1 MTILYISDFDLKGSG
16 YSNIALKL
24 CTHLVNHGYD
34 VLTVGFGYKGEEH
47 NHPFTIIP
55 LHGLEHIAPM
65 IKNLQN
71 SGVEIEAI
79 VTALD
84 IPLQLNLLRH
94 INAPGDIPYIGIFP
108 LEAGPLCQSWAIDLL
123 RMDKRL
129 IMTEFGKEE
138 LARAGVTSTV
148 IPIGVDTESWRPPTP
163 DERTTLRKALGV
175 KDDTFVVLTVA
186 DNQERKNLSRS
197 MEIFADFSKDYP
209 NSQYWLVTRV
219 GSPVGW
225 KLNDLAIQLGIMDK
239 FNAWD
244 RGMAF
249 KQLWGLFAASDCF
262 LLTSKA
268 EGLAMPVLEAM
279 AMRLP
284 VVGTDCTAIR
294 EHLFNR
300 GYLINTDYVIID
312 PFGNGNRYF
321 ADRTYGAH
329 LLKDIPD
336 PFYREEKELFINEAY
351 SYVQAR
357 TWDKAGAVLVE
368 AIEHAKLM
376 RKPASMIL
384 PEMAV
389 LNG

>member
-1 MTILYISDFDLKGSG
+1 MTILYVSDFDLKAGG
-16 YSNIALKL
+16 YSGIAVKL
-24 CTHLVNHGYD
+24 CTHLANHGYD
-34 VLTVGFGYKGEEH
+34 VLAIGFGYKGEEH
-47 NHPFTIIP
+47 SHPFTITP
-55 LHGLEHIAPM
+55 LYGLEHLAPM

-84 IPLQLNLLRH
+84 IPLQLNILRQF
-94 INAPGDIPYIGIFP
+94 NAPSEIPYIGIFP

-129 IMTEFGKEE
+129 IMTEFGQEE
-138 LARAGVTSTV
+138 LAKAGVTSIV
-148 IPIGVDTESWRPPTP
+148 IPIGVDTEAWRPPSS

-197 MEIFADFSKDYP
+197 MEIFADFSRDYP
-209 NSQYWLVTRV
+209 NSQYWLVTRRE
-219 GSPVGW
+219 SPVGW
-225 KLNDLAIQLGIMDK
+225 KLNDLASQLGMMDK

-279 AMRLP
+279 SMRLP

-294 EHLFNR
+294 EHLPPAC
-300 GYLINTDYVIID
+300 LIDVDYQIID

-321 ADRTYGAH
+321 ASQEHGRYVLNWMAKEGRKLDY
-329 LLKDIPD
+329 LMDI
-336 PFYREEKELFINEAY
+336 NH
-351 SYVQAR
+351 SYVQSR
-357 TWDKAGAVLVE
+357 TWDKAGQVLTE
-368 AIEHAKLM
+368 AIEHVKLS
-376 RKPASMIL
+376 RKPASMLL
-384 PEMAV
+384 PDMAV

>member
-1 MTILYISDFDLKGSG
+1 
-16 YSNIALKL
+16 
-24 CTHLVNHGYD
+24 
-34 VLTVGFGYKGEEH
+34 
-47 NHPFTIIP
+47 
-55 LHGLEHIAPM
+55 
-65 IKNLQN
+65 
-71 SGVEIEAI
+71 
-79 VTALD
+79 
-84 IPLQLNLLRH
+84 
-94 INAPGDIPYIGIFP
+94 
-108 LEAGPLCQSWAIDLL
+108 
-123 RMDKRL
+123 
-129 IMTEFGKEE
+129 
-138 LARAGVTSTV
+138 
-148 IPIGVDTESWRPPTP
+148 
-163 DERTTLRKALGV
+163 
-175 KDDTFVVLTVA
+175 
-186 DNQERKNLSRS
+186 

-219 GSPVGW
+219 DSLVGW
-225 KLNDLAIQLGIMDK
+225 KLNDLAMQLGIMDK
-239 FNAWD
+239 FYAWD
-244 RGMAF
+244 RGMGF

-294 EHLFNR
+294 EHLDEDR
-300 GYLINTDYVIID
+300 GFLIEADYQIID

-321 ADRTYGAH
+321 ADRDNGAFWLRILQKPNDH
-329 LLKDIPD
+329 TQTLD
-336 PFYREEKELFINEAY
+336 EAY

-357 TWDKAGAVLVE
+357 TWDKAGAALVE